1 MANHVNIKALADL
14 LDDETFDMNWFSY
27 HFTGG
32 WGSRLTKYYKN
43 RAAQG
48 IFTPGIGN
56 EVTINQIYQKLQ
68 NNDFSDIAGF
78 YVAILCFFGE
88 KIYEKLEFVEK
99 IPKNSINGVVSALK
113 CPEKYKNEVYEIC
126 HAKYDFIAFLRSAYH
141 LEKTNFDLNSAIA
154 VYKLQGDAVIFRLLC
169 QIFYVNKGVDGL
181 CACLINDLPIELPI
195 DVSDYLSGCHFP
207 VAVCPKIDEFSWQ
220 ENQNGWFLYGKYK
233 NEWHVLDVAGVG
245 RLCLGQYPLANRLNY
260 IGGGGKTIPY
270 RICWNWGE
278 IIDASNYFK
287 SDLLIR
293 DLKNDIFTH
302 YWFNFGLKSKICAI
316 YRDGFINYAQNYKIK
331 PNFDTSLISHD
342 AHGRGAVIL
351 NLNGDFIANC
361 DKSDVFFSD
370 AEIFDAFEIASLLKF

>member
-1 MANHVNIKALADL
+1 MANHVDIKALADL
-14 LDDETFDMNWFSY
+14 IGDETFDMNWFSY
-27 HFTGG
+27 IFSGG
-32 WGSRLTKYYKN
+32 WGSRLTRYE
-43 RAAQG
+43 RHGAARG
-48 IFTPGIGN
+48 ILTTGIGN
-56 EVTINQIYQKLQ
+56 EVSISKVYKKLQ

-78 YVAILCFFGE
+78 FVAMLCFFGE

-126 HAKYDFIAFLRSAYH
+126 HTKYDFIAFLRSAYR

-181 CACLINDLPIELPI
+181 CACLINDLPIELLI

-233 NEWHVLDVAGVG
+233 DEWRVVDVAGVG
-245 RLCLGQYPLANRLNY
+245 RLCLGHYPLANRLNY

-278 IIDASNYFK
+278 IIDAYHYFE
-287 SDLLIR
+287 SDLLVR

-302 YWFNFGLKSKICAI
+302 YWFNFGLKSKLNVRF
-316 YRDGFINYAQNYKIK
+316 RDGFINVDKNLQILPK
-331 PNFDTSLISHD
+331 FQSSLITVDRHYNAYLIVD
-342 AHGRGAVIL
+342 L
-351 NLNGDFIANC
+351 EGDFIDYCAKN
-361 DKSDVFFSD
+361 DVFYSD
-370 AEIFDAFEIASLLKF
+370 LEIFDWFEIGKMLK